1 MTLSAPVATSPDG
14 PWRAREV
21 DAAPVGDGSPL
32 RQTSIDV
39 LRSIAICLMIVVHF
53 VENLSAGH
61 DAAST
66 ALAATLPA
74 GVAAPLFLF
83 LVGVN
88 YRLWADMQADRGRS
102 STSVSKRSV
111 RRGLFLVGAGFAFN
125 VLVWLPEDTFNW
137 DVLTF
142 VGIALLVL
150 DVARRMPPSVVV
162 CGAGIILAISPVLR
176 GVADY
181 AAYWQQPWFDYDFTL
196 SDVALGGLVVGYF
209 PLFPWLVLPL
219 TGFLVAPLIFGSRG
233 RPSRCFGIAGGLAA
247 VSAGVLAV
255 WPLLPDRWRA
265 GAADGWSM
273 FPASTAYILGSS
285 ALALAG
291 TTRRLD
297 GPLQPPF
304 LLDLRAAPHRARLA
318 ALDRRPHRRCRR
330 DVLADRPAGL
340 RGPRPGRGLHRRL
353 RPALRLGRPAPT
365 AVTRVAHALGV
376 RLRAPPRSE
385 FLSGMPP
392 AATSAALRGG

>member
-150 DVARRMPPSVVV
+150 DVARRMPPSAVV

-273 FPASTAYILGSS
+273 FPASTAYILGST
-285 ALALAG
+285 ALALAS
-291 TTRRLD
+291 LV
-297 GPLQPPF
+297 
-304 LLDLRAAPHRARLA
+304 LLHTLL
-318 ALDRRPHRRCRR
+318 
-330 DVLADRPAGL
+330 DRPAASGW
-340 RGPRPGRGLHRRL
+340 RE
-353 RPALRLGRPAPT
+353 RPAAWTGPFSRHSFSIYVLHHIVHVWPLWIADLTGDADVTCWQTALPA
-365 AVTRVAHALGV
+365 
-376 RLRAPPRSE
+376 
-385 FLSGMPP
+385 
-392 AATSAALRGG
+392 SAALALAAACIVGCGLLFVWVDRLRLPSLESLMRWVCD